1 MRFISKFAMAVAAIF
16 FAGSV
21 SAHHKCDK
29 SYDLGKK
36 VYQVCKKWR
45 VDQGGPMP
53 TNMMQHCTN
62 VLCQASEDESTAS
75 TTGSNNGVN
84 RIRCADAG
92 TSDEGQ
98 HCVNANARANAKAEL
113 GYW

>member
-1 MRFISKFAMAVAAIF
+1 MRFISKFAMTAAAIF
-16 FAGSV
+16 FAGSA
-21 SAHHKCDK
+21 SAYCY
-29 SYDLGKK
+29 SEPLTKK

-53 TNMMQHCTN
+53 TNMMEHCRN
-62 VLCQASEDESTAS
+62 VLCEFSKAESTAS
-75 TTGSNNGVN
+75 TTGSDNGVN
-84 RIRCADAG
+84 RIRCADAF